1 MAAGRANL
9 IDSSPQAM
17 GSPSSLARR
26 LFVPSPTMISND
38 PIQKRNRRS
47 SSDVSECLH
56 TGAQA
61 AGAGDR
67 AHLD

>member
-1 MAAGRANL
+1 
-9 IDSSPQAM
+9 
-17 GSPSSLARR
+17 
-26 LFVPSPTMISND
+26 MISND